1 MNTAEGIK
9 LSEDPREDK
18 IRKAAILARMNTN
31 LDIDVIK
38 LATYYGDKMKKLDIS
53 DRKKEADELEKEWK
67 AMFKGFVIKNL
78 MHTDLTDDE
87 VKDAVKYLKL

>member
-1 MNTAEGIK
+1 MNTVEGFK

-18 IRKAAILARMNTN
+18 IQKAAILARMFTL
-31 LDIDVIK
+31 LDLDTIR
-38 LATYYGDKMKKLDIS
+38 LSTYYGEKIKKLDIA
-53 DRKKEADELEKEWK
+53 DRKEEADEIGKEWK